1 MVHSPPLVVHTLEY
15 QVLRPLDDDAHQETS
30 APSSCHCTG
39 SLDVIVNIPWHSF
52 EGRDCRRLLPRYTLF
67 WVATYGII
75 EPRSPMTPADNHCPT
90 PASPE
95 TAPLAMNSV
104 VHDADLDS

>member
-1 MVHSPPLVVHTLEY
+1 MMMHIRKPLH
-15 QVLRPLDDDAHQETS
+15 PLPVTALALS
-30 APSSCHCTG
+30 MSSSTFHGTR
-39 SLDVIVNIPWHSF
+39 LKD
-52 EGRDCRRLLPRYTLF
+52 RDCRRLLPRYTLF